1 MYIEL
6 VPNRDSPPAILLRES
21 YREGGK
27 VRKRTLLNLSDWPS
41 ERIAGFKALL
51 KGGTVIP
58 SEKEAISIIRSLP
71 HGHVAA
77 ALGTARRIGL
87 DRLIGPDGNRR
98 RDLVLALAVSRILD
112 PSSKLAAARAL
123 SPETAASSL
132 GDELG
137 LGIVDE
143 EELYAA
149 LDWLA
154 VRQPAIEAMLA
165 KRHLSGG
172 TLVLYDVTSSYM
184 EGRCCPLARFG
195 YNRDGKKGK
204 LQIVYGLLCAPDG
217 CPVAVEVFE
226 GSTGDPATLGSQ
238 VAKLKQR
245 FGLDHV
251 VLVGDRGMITD
262 ARIAEDI
269 QPAGLDWITALRAPA
284 IRGLLDGGAFQMSL
298 FDDRDMATITSPDFP
313 GERLILCRNAAL
325 AAERARKREDGVV
338 TALEACGTLSS
349 PVVKRMTKI
358 SYRGYRF
365 PPEIIQQAIWLY
377 LRFTLSLRDVEDLL
391 AERGVPVS
399 YETVR
404 RWVNHF
410 GPMIAADLRKR
421 RLKPHTTW
429 HLDEVYLKI
438 DGRMVY
444 LWRAVDAEGEV
455 LDVLVQ
461 SKRNKHAA
469 MKLMRKLLKKY
480 AFVPERLVTDDLR
493 SYSAAVR
500 ELGIERH
507 HERGRWKNNRAENSH
522 QPTRRRERKMQRFK
536 SPGSAQ
542 KFLSTHAAVYNTF
555 NVQRHLTSAQTHRVL
570 RAEAMNTWRT
580 AVAAA

>member
-143 EELYAA
+143 EELYAGHCHGA
-149 LDWLA
+149 
-154 VRQPAIEAMLA
+154 
-165 KRHLSGG
+165 SG
-172 TLVLYDVTSSYM
+172 LRRS
-184 EGRCCPLARFG
+184 RWP
-195 YNRDGKKGK
+195 
-204 LQIVYGLLCAPDG
+204 
-217 CPVAVEVFE
+217 
-226 GSTGDPATLGSQ
+226 GS
-238 VAKLKQR
+238 
-245 FGLDHV
+245 
-251 VLVGDRGMITD
+251 
-262 ARIAEDI
+262 
-269 QPAGLDWITALRAPA
+269 
-284 IRGLLDGGAFQMSL
+284 
-298 FDDRDMATITSPDFP
+298 
-313 GERLILCRNAAL
+313 
-325 AAERARKREDGVV
+325 
-338 TALEACGTLSS
+338 
-349 PVVKRMTKI
+349 RMRMNKI
-358 SYRGYRF
+358 SYSGYRF

-391 AERGVPVS
+391 AERGVAVS

-469 MKLMRKLLKKY
+469 LKLMRKLLRKY

-493 SYSAAVR
+493 SYRAAVR
-500 ELGIERH
+500 ELGIERR
-507 HERGRWKNNRAENSH
+507 HECGRWKNNRAENSH

-570 RAEAMNTWRT
+570 RAAAMTTWRT